1 MLSILPEPTLCEQ
14 LGYFA
19 LVCKLRIYVS
29 LGDYYQAIRI
39 LDMIPNKAL
48 DVFRKNAAFSTPIEE
63 QIIDHGND
71 VIADF
76 EDGIDKISILSGVAS
91 NFAGLTINNSG
102 ANAVI
107 QLSSVSSITVMNMAG
122 QLDDSDFNFI

>member
-1 MLSILPEPTLCEQ
+1 MLSIIPEPTLCEQ

-48 DVFRKNAAFSTPIEE
+48 DVFRKNAACYTALFYYGGFALMMS
-63 QIIDHGND
+63 GR
-71 VIADF
+71 IADA
-76 EDGIDKISILSGVAS
+76 IDTFTIISTSILR
-91 NFAGLTINNSG
+91 TNSY
-102 ANAVI
+102 NVI
-107 QLSSVSSITVMNMAG
+107 
-122 QLDDSDFNFI
+122 